1 MDFST
6 LVPTL
11 ARYGAPMIAELFETA
26 ATATGGPLA
35 GMAVTGISNFVL
47 SRLASAFGT
56 PEDPAA
62 VSTAIETA
70 AQADPVATQAKLQT
84 VQDDHSALI
93 QQAMAQSQIDE
104 QNVENARATSVS
116 LAQLGTRPAMLLAS
130 APAILGVFN
139 LLMFA
144 WVVWFFFAGHNVDSP
159 NGNLI
164 VGAIIGAY
172 ATTQAYFGGSSA
184 IAKHRG
190 DQAID
195 FAHHATPPTPSVTK
209 RGR

>member
-47 SRLASAFGT
+47 ARLASAFGA

-93 QQAMAQSQIDE
+93 QQAMAQAQVDE
-104 QNVENARATSVS
+104 ANVENARSTEIARHATGTWYERAAPLV
-116 LAQLGTRPAMLLAS
+116 LGIIIVVGFFGIMLLFALGKANSGDTILVVLASTMAS
-130 APAILGVFN
+130 AF
-139 LLMFA
+139 
-144 WVVWFFFAGHNVDSP
+144 
-159 NGNLI
+159 
-164 VGAIIGAY
+164 GALVNY
-172 ATTQAYFGGSSA
+172 YFGSSIGSKTKTDI
-184 IAKHRG
+184 IA
-190 DQAID
+190 A
-195 FAHHATPPTPSVTK
+195 
-209 RGR
+209 